1 MLSKVLQSQSKII
14 DILKSVHVE
23 PGSAMFTIADYGS
36 ADGGVQMRLLYACVE
51 QLRIMHGKQLPIQV
65 IHEDQLCNNFNALF
79 RILQG
84 WYLKLKAVKRFKG
97 TAGVDTVHVPSIS
110 IYSWL
115 SDYYCICT
123 KYIYFIPGLILYM

>member
-1 MLSKVLQSQSKII
+1 MNYTVKSQPTLSKVLQSYQSKVL

-23 PGSAMFTIADYGS
+23 PESAVFTMADYGS

-65 IHEDQLCNNFNALF
+65 IYEDQPCNNFNALF

-84 WYLKLKAVKRFKG
+84 WYLKLDAVKRFKE
-97 TAGVDTVHVPSIS
+97 TASVIH
-110 IYSWL
+110 
-115 SDYYCICT
+115 
-123 KYIYFIPGLILYM
+123 YIE